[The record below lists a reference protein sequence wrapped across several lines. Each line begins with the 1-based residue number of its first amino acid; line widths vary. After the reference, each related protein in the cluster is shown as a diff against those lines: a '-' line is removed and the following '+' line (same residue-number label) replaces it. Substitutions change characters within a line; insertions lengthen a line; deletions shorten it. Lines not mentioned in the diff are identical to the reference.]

1 MEVVS
6 LINAEYLDVFLDESQ
21 EHLQA
26 LNDNLLELEKTP
38 NQISVVNEIFRSA
51 HTLKG
56 MAATMGFEDL
66 AHLTHNMENVLDLVR
81 QQKKE
86 ADGQVLDVLFSAI
99 DDLESM
105 VQDIAAG
112 GDGKRDVRSINQLL
126 EQVVE
131 GKATDSRVEVTESD
145 ANQEITRSL
154 NESFDEF
161 ERTVLLQSL
170 EQQYSV
176 LLIQVVLD
184 EQTMLKAARVYM
196 VFETLERYG
205 EVVKANPST
214 EQLEEEKFDL
224 TFQVTFVTKET
235 EEEIRRNLLNISEV
249 TEVNIIS
256 LTENKL
262 KAVEENVGIEN
273 RIEEPKADG
282 QQINKKKEQQPE
294 PGNTKKVDSQKT
306 IRVSIER
313 LDKLMNLFEEL
324 VIDRGRLEQ
333 ISTELK
339 DTELSDTVEH
349 MSRISIDL
357 QEIILTMRMTPVEQ
371 VFNRFP
377 RMLRNLSKELNKEV
391 NLEIIGAETE
401 LDRTIIDEIGDPLV
415 HLLRNSIDH
424 GIETV
429 EERKTLGK
437 PEVGTI
443 TLRAYHSGNH
453 VFIEIEDD
461 GRGINRENV
470 IKKALQNGVIS
481 ESEIDHLSDQ
491 EVYGLLFSS
500 GFSTAEKITDIS
512 GRGVGLD
519 VVRTTFESLGGSVS
533 VQSTLGQGSM
543 FSIQLPLTLSIIDV
557 MLIEL
562 GMEKYAVPLTSIVE
576 TAIIAKED
584 VYTVHNKQVIDFR
597 GKVIPLVFLNE
608 VFDVNSQDENAEHLS
623 LIIIQ
628 KGNKMAGLVVDRL
641 IGQHDIVLKSL
652 GKYLTNIFAI
662 SGATILGDGQ
672 VALIIDSNALIK

>member
-1 MEVVS
+1 M
-6 LINAEYLDVFLDESQ
+6 INAEYLDVFLDESQ